1 MEAEGSRVRAY
12 FRVCVVY
19 EQTSIC
25 HRLAAAT
32 TGHTALAVAGASEDR
47 QRNDFRGAAAQLM
60 RKSFIAPPPPL
71 PAAADAEFSA
81 LRRLLLRFV
90 DDALAADAE
99 EAARE

>member
-1 MEAEGSRVRAY
+1 
-12 FRVCVVY
+12 
-19 EQTSIC
+19 
-25 HRLAAAT
+25 
-32 TGHTALAVAGASEDR
+32 
-47 QRNDFRGAAAQLM
+47 M

-99 EAARE
+99 EEAARE